1 MKFYTYERPDLAR
14 IIGILI
20 ILGYFLA
27 LNVKVTLYVIAAA
40 VVFLLLIY
48 VAFLLLDLDFDRE
61 RDALEDEIP
70 FVDSYDEYRQT
81 GVDRRSYSKKSN
93 NSKPDNSKLCE
104 PCKFTGVAN
113 EAAQVYSWG
122 DWSDKPTTKNT
133 KQ

>member
-20 ILGYFLA
+20 LLCYFLA
-27 LNVKVTLYVIAAA
+27 LNVKITLYVIAAA
-40 VVFLLLIY
+40 VVSLLIIY

-61 RDALEDEIP
+61 RNALENEIP

-81 GVDRRSYSKKSN
+81 SVDRRKEK
-93 NSKPDNSKLCE
+93 NSSSEKPDNSKLCE
-104 PCKFTGVAN
+104 PCRFTGVAN

-122 DWSDKPTTKNT
+122 DWSDKR
-133 KQ
+133 

>member
-14 IIGILI
+14 IIGIL
-20 ILGYFLA
+20 LFLA
-27 LNVKVTLYVIAAA
+27 WCLAQNVKITLYVICAA

-48 VAFLLLDLDFDRE
+48 VAFLLLDLDFDRD

-70 FVDSYDEYRQT
+70 FVSTYDEYRQT
-81 GVDRRSYSKKSN
+81 GVDRRSYSEKSN

-122 DWSDKPTTKNT
+122 DWSDKR
-133 KQ
+133 

>member
-61 RDALEDEIP
+61 RDELEAEIP

-81 GVDRRSYSKKSN
+81 GVDRRKGSIPE
-93 NSKPDNSKLCE
+93 KPDNSKPDSKKLCE
-104 PCKFTGVAN
+104 PCRFTGVAN

-122 DWSDKPTTKNT
+122 DWSDKR
-133 KQ
+133 

>member
-61 RDALEDEIP
+61 RDELEAEIP
-70 FVDSYDEYRQT
+70 FVSTYDEYRQT

-93 NSKPDNSKLCE
+93 NSKQDSSKLCE
-104 PCKFTGVAN
+104 PCKYTGIIIDA
-113 EAAQVYSWG
+113 EAGTHEWNVTPKS
-122 DWSDKPTTKNT
+122 KI
-133 KQ
+133 